1 VTSGADIRYNKTALS
16 NGIRVVSE
24 TVPGARSVAV
34 GLWMLSGS
42 RDETEPAGIAHF
54 LEHMVFKGTT
64 RRNAYDIAVSLESLG
79 GQLNAFT
86 EREFTCFYAHL
97 LGENLPEAVDVL
109 ADLVQNPRFDPPDI
123 DNEKQVVIEE
133 IRGLEDAPED
143 WVQELFLETAFDGH
157 PLGRSVLGTMKSLR
171 GADRDDLETFRTH
184 HYTSDNCLVA
194 AAGNLEHDRLVELV
208 HNHLSGLPLKAD
220 KPPRTPARFHGAKN
234 KTRRAPVGQA
244 HLALGASG
252 FPYNEP
258 RKFALIVLNAMLAG
272 GMSSRLFQRLRER
285 EGLAYAVYSMLDF
298 WADAGLVS
306 VYAGSSAEN
315 ASRIQDEIHDEIDIL
330 CRDADAEGTVRTRT
344 QVARGLELSLENTG
358 SRMNRLA
365 KMEAYT
371 GRFTPI
377 EEVIRE
383 VEAVTPEA
391 VRETARTL
399 LAPGGRSTVL
409 LTA

>member
-1 VTSGADIRYNKTALS
+1 VTSGDDIHYGKTTLP

-24 TVPGARSVAV
+24 TVPGARSVSV

-42 RDETEPAGIAHF
+42 RDESEPAGLAHF

-64 RRNAYDIAVSLESLG
+64 RRSAYDIAVSIESLG

-109 ADLVQNPRFDPPDI
+109 SDLIQNPIFESADI

-157 PLGRSVLGTMKSLR
+157 PLGRSVLGTVQSIR
-171 GADRDDLETFRTH
+171 GTRRDDLESFRRR
-184 HYTSDNCLVA
+184 HYTADNCLVA
-194 AAGNLEHDRLVELV
+194 AAGNLKHDRLVELV
-208 HNHLSGLPLKAD
+208 QNHLSALPAKAD
-220 KPPRTPARFHGAKN
+220 KPPRTPATFRGSQN
-234 KTRRAPVGQA
+234 KTRKAPVGQA

-272 GMSSRLFQRLRER
+272 GMSSRLFQRLREK

-298 WADAGLVS
+298 WADTGLVS
-306 VYAGSSAEN
+306 IYAGSSAEN
-315 ASRIQDEIHDEIDIL
+315 APKIQNEIHQEIDLL
-330 CRDADAEGTVRTRT
+330 CREPDPEGVVRTRS
-344 QVARGLELSLENTG
+344 QVSRSLVLSLENTG
-358 SRMNRLA
+358 SRMTRLA

-377 EEVIRE
+377 EEVIRQ
-383 VEAVTPEA
+383 VEAVTPDA
-391 VRETARTL
+391 VQETAKTL
-399 LAPGGRSTVL
+399 LAPASRSAVL